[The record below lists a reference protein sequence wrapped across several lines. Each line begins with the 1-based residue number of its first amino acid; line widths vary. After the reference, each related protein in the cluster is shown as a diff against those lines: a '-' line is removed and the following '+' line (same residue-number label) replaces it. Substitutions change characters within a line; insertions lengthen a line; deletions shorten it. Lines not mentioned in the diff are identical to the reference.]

1 MRTIPFG
8 DSGYLPFPT
17 QMQLSEKRKG
27 FSDSFVPFMKSS
39 SNFKHFRKKGDRDSS
54 YISEIT
60 DCQRLG

>member
-8 DSGYLPFPT
+8 DSEYLQFPT
-17 QMQLSEKRKG
+17 QMQLSEKRKR
-27 FSDSFVPFMKSS
+27 FSHSFVPFMKSS
-39 SNFKHFRKKGDRDSS
+39 SNFKHFWKKGDRDSS